1 MDRKDQK
8 RRNDQGAVA
17 MHVDVSP
24 PLRRPSL
31 KRTGGQDRDKK
42 KQPFICEISLEQR
55 EDGSL
60 VSEVLD
66 EAVDTFGPHLLLPWY
81 DAATSAA
88 IIEYEREFRGLN
100 FDNELDA
107 TLKFI
112 VIARKSTDMRA
123 YHFRPGVQ
131 DRHGRRDSELWVR
144 MKHEGTPLVCTV
156 HCGRH
161 SDAPRLA
168 QELRDALGVW
178 LKFFKSQ
185 FAMRPGWQPGT
196 TRRNDASPHGT
207 LRWRKMQ

>member
-1 MDRKDQK
+1 MD
-8 RRNDQGAVA
+8 
-17 MHVDVSP
+17 VDLLP

-31 KRTGGQDRDKK
+31 KRTGGQDRDKR

-66 EAVDTFGPHLLLPWY
+66 EAVNTFGPHLLLPRY
-81 DAATSAA
+81 DAGYSSVPSIA
-88 IIEYEREFRGLN
+88 YEREFRGLN
-100 FDNELDA
+100 FDDELDA
-107 TLKFI
+107 TMKFI
-112 VIARKSTDMRA
+112 VIASKITDA
-123 YHFRPGVQ
+123 YHFRPAVQ

-144 MKHEGTPLVCTV
+144 MKHEGIPLVRTV
-156 HCGRH
+156 HCGH
-161 SDAPRLA
+161 HLDAPRLA

-185 FAMRPGWQPGT
+185 FAVRSGWQPGT
-196 TRRNDASPHGT
+196 TRRSNISPHSA

>member
-1 MDRKDQK
+1 MD
-8 RRNDQGAVA
+8 
-17 MHVDVSP
+17 VDLLP

-31 KRTGGQDRDKK
+31 KRTGGQDRDKR

-66 EAVDTFGPHLLLPWY
+66 EAVNTFGPHLLLPRY
-81 DAATSAA
+81 DAGYSSVPSIA
-88 IIEYEREFRGLN
+88 YEREFRGLN
-100 FDNELDA
+100 FDDELDA
-107 TLKFI
+107 TMKFI
-112 VIARKSTDMRA
+112 VIARKITDA
-123 YHFRPGVQ
+123 YHFRPAVQ

-144 MKHEGTPLVCTV
+144 MKHEGIPLVRTV
-156 HCGRH
+156 HCGHH

-185 FAMRPGWQPGT
+185 FAVRSGWQPGT
-196 TRRNDASPHGT
+196 TRRSDISPHSA